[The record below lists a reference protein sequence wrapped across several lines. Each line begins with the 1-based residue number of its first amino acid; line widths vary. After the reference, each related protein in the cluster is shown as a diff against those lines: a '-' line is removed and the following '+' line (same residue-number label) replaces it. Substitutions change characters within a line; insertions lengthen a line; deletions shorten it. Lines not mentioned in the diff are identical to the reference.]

1 MKATHIYISLL
12 ILLLSG
18 CTTIIP
24 GGNDGTIIETIH
36 DDKFN
41 DLHDLINRINY
52 NATYRE
58 YVRFITQYT
67 KDVDILFKLHTRQI
81 LKTERIMF

>member
-1 MKATHIYISLL
+1 MKDSHKNKQKSKYKLTMI
-12 ILLLSG
+12 
-18 CTTIIP
+18 
-24 GGNDGTIIETIH
+24 
-36 DDKFN
+36 FN